1 MNHELVFATLIVI
14 LAIWAMLVA
23 FGYFV
28 KSSPQYLVPFFVVGV
43 VLLLASAPL
52 SQQPDQSIVVN
63 DDGSVTFTDQN
74 VSVKVDIET
83 ETILYEKPN

>member
-14 LAIWAMLVA
+14 LAIWAMLMA

-52 SQQPDQSIVVN
+52 SQQPDQSIVVS

>member
-52 SQQPDQSIVVN
+52 SQQPDQSIVVS

>member
-1 MNHELVFATLIVI
+1 M

>member
-14 LAIWAMLVA
+14 LAIWAMLMA

>member
-1 MNHELVFATLIVI
+1 MNHEIVFATLIA
-14 LAIWAMLVA
+14 LLTLWALFLS

-28 KSSPQYLVPFFVVGV
+28 KSSPQYLVPFFIVGV
-43 VLLLASAPL
+43 LLLLASAPL

-63 DDGSVTFTDQN
+63 NDGSVTFTDQN
-74 VSVKVDIET
+74 VSVKVDVET

>member
-1 MNHELVFATLIVI
+1 
-14 LAIWAMLVA
+14 MLMA

-52 SQQPDQSIVVN
+52 SQQPDQSIVVS